1 MCAQNEVYLDGF
13 EGEGEGIQQC
23 VELLYGDEILFDKIH
38 NNCTLAQ
45 KYNNNIYNIY
55 KIGK

>member
-13 EGEGEGIQQC
+13 EGEGECIQQC
-23 VELLYGDEILFDKIH
+23 VELLYGGEILFDKIR

-45 KYNNNIYNIY
+45 KYNI
-55 KIGK
+55 